1 MGVQLSPSCS
11 FSCYV
16 EEIAKMVSTVHMAV
30 LALVSL
36 VGVGAFK
43 GEVPK
48 CYELA
53 NSGGPIEKNLDV
65 QLIIDNTNAAALNKL
80 KTMLTTKF
88 ANDFVMPNTRFALT
102 TIGTTQQVF
111 SLEKGKTLTLFKT
124 SVASIS
130 KGAGPLNGQVVQA
143 MSKAYSEYQKEMRKH
158 ALRSP
163 TAASPYPVGRHPA
176 CLPPRFSPHDP
187 PSPGHCRLLWRGNG
201 SLRTVS
207 PPRGAWQSIHASV
220 AEGTKMSS
228 TLTRRCRRLRFSPPT
243 I

>member
-80 KTMLTTKF
+80 KTMLTT
-88 ANDFVMPNTRFALT
+88 
-102 TIGTTQQVF
+102 IGTTQQVF

-130 KGAGPLNGQVVQA
+130 K
-143 MSKAYSEYQKEMRKH
+143 
-158 ALRSP
+158 
-163 TAASPYPVGRHPA
+163 
-176 CLPPRFSPHDP
+176 
-187 PSPGHCRLLWRGNG
+187 
-201 SLRTVS
+201 
-207 PPRGAWQSIHASV
+207 
-220 AEGTKMSS
+220 
-228 TLTRRCRRLRFSPPT
+228 
-243 I
+243 

>member
-80 KTMLTTKF
+80 KTKF

-111 SLEKGKTLTLFKT
+111 SLEKGK
-124 SVASIS
+124 
-130 KGAGPLNGQVVQA
+130 
-143 MSKAYSEYQKEMRKH
+143 
-158 ALRSP
+158 
-163 TAASPYPVGRHPA
+163 
-176 CLPPRFSPHDP
+176 
-187 PSPGHCRLLWRGNG
+187 
-201 SLRTVS
+201 
-207 PPRGAWQSIHASV
+207 
-220 AEGTKMSS
+220 
-228 TLTRRCRRLRFSPPT
+228 
-243 I
+243 